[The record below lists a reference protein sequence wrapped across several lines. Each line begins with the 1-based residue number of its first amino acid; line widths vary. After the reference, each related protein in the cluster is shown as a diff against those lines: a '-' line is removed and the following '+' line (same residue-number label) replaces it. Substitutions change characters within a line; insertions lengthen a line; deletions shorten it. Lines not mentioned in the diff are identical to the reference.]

1 MSNKFKLPYA
11 HATNIYDIDPNFFKK
26 EGIKVLLC
34 DLDNTLD
41 SYKALLPRKEAQD
54 LKDQLDELGIKLVI
68 ISNNRSKRVEPYA
81 KALGVTYISKAGKPF
96 KKKISRFLKENC
108 YNLDEVMLIGDQ
120 LLTDIK
126 CASRLKI
133 KSILLEKLVE
143 EDQWTTRINRLFDRP
158 LRRRLRRKNALVDW
172 RKRYEHS

>member
-1 MSNKFKLPYA
+1 MSNEYKIPYA
-11 HATNIYDIDPNFFKK
+11 YATNIYDIDPDFFRK

-41 SYKALLPRKEAQD
+41 SYKALLPRKEAID
-54 LKDQLDELGIKLVI
+54 LKKKLDNLGIKLII
-68 ISNNRSKRVEPYA
+68 ISNNRPKRVEPYA
-81 KALGVTYISKAGKPF
+81 NALGVTYISRAGKPF

-108 YNLDEVMLIGDQ
+108 YNLNEVMLIGDQ

-143 EDQWTTRINRLFDRP
+143 EDQWTTKINRLFDRP
-158 LRRRLRRKNALVDW
+158 LRKRLRRKNALVDW

>member
-1 MSNKFKLPYA
+1 MSNEYKIPYA
-11 HATNIYDIDPNFFKK
+11 HATNIYAIDPDFFRK

-41 SYKALLPRKEAQD
+41 SYKALLPRKEAID
-54 LKDQLDELGIKLVI
+54 LKKKLDNLGIKLII
-68 ISNNRSKRVEPYA
+68 ISNNRPKRVKPYA
-81 KALGVTYISKAGKPF
+81 NALGVTYISKAGKPF

-108 YNLDEVMLIGDQ
+108 YNLNEVMLIGDQ

-143 EDQWTTRINRLFDRP
+143 EDQWTTKINRLFDKP
-158 LRRRLRRKNALVDW
+158 LRKRLRRKNALVDW